1 MKAAD
6 RGEKI
11 EKKERT
17 KGKGGGGG
25 GACSGPLT
33 GCDDEEAIGLIL
45 PSILAAAFAVPGSCV
60 TDVLIIELSISS
72 NYQTWIKI
80 IHLIVNIKHIISL
93 VCVLGEVRI
102 VKHGM

>member
-1 MKAAD
+1 MKAVD
-6 RGEKI
+6 RKKKI
-11 EKKERT
+11 ERKEGT
-17 KGKGGGGG
+17 KSKGGGRK
-25 GACSGPLT
+25 ACSGPLT

-80 IHLIVNIKHIISL
+80 IHLMVNIKHIISL
-93 VCVLGEVRI
+93 MCVLGEVCI